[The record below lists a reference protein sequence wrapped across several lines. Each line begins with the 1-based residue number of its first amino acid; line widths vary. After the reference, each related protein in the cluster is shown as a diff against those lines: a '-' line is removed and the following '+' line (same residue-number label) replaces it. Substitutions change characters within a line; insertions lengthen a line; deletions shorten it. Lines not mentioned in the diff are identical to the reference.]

1 MRNLS
6 NPSKWLNKV
15 LNCLSHQIRVKCAF
29 YSLRKCE
36 NQMHLY
42 KRRGKNFNSSS
53 IFIYYFT
60 NLFWRSITL
69 LCTRFFTRCIYDTSH
84 FWFLVTFFGDEVT
97 KIQKYYIIFVYILQG
112 NMGKMEKN
120 RKKITQ
126 LK

>member
-84 FWFLVTFFGDEVT
+84 FWFLVTFFWRRSYENT
-97 KIQKYYIIFVYILQG
+97 KILHNLCLHFARQDGQDQ
-112 NMGKMEKN
+112 NTKN
-120 RKKITQ
+120 
-126 LK
+126 